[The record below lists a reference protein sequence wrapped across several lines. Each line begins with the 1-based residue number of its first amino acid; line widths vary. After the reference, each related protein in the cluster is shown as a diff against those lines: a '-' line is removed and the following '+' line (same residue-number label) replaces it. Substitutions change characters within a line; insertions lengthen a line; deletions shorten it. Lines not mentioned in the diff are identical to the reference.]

1 MHDPPLMA
9 VQEPLKDLPNDRF
22 GVGER
27 QRVAF
32 LVQVLFH
39 VQIKILEHQVE
50 LVFSV
55 NDVNKV
61 YDAGMIQFFQKRH
74 LSDCGTWNALIAMLD
89 FYLL

>member
-9 VQEPLKDLPNDRF
+9 VQEPLKDLPNDRL

-27 QRVAF
+27 QRLTL
-32 LVQVLFH
+32 LVQVLLH
-39 VQIKILEHQVE
+39 VQIKIFEHQVE

-74 LSDCGTWNALIAMLD
+74 LSDCGTRDALVAMLD